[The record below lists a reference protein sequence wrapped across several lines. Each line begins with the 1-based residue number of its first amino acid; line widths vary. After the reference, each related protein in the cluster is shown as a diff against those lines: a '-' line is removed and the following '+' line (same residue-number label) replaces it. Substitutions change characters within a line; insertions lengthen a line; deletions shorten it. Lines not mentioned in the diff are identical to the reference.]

1 MRAKTRLPDG
11 HGFVTVA
18 VLLICNFL
26 TDVHLI
32 ALSVHFVP
40 AEIVRCIIAEQLV
53 ALYSM
58 TPSVSFAAGAEIDT
72 YLPQSFHLF
81 HHRRQSQW
89 LIRCHRQP

>member
-1 MRAKTRLPDG
+1 VRAKTRLPDG

-53 ALYSM
+53 ALFLRVFICFI
-58 TPSVSFAAGAEIDT
+58 TVVKANG
-72 YLPQSFHLF
+72 
-81 HHRRQSQW
+81 
-89 LIRCHRQP
+89 